1 MSRILRR
8 SLVPVVLG
16 IVLGGLFAFVLG
28 RVLDQAVHERSRQAL
43 VEKLERLAPEFE
55 EDLKSKA
62 HPGERIRLAARQA
75 GARLTVIAADGVVL
89 GDSEVAPESLA
100 TVENHASRPEIE
112 AARRDGIGFGER
124 RSVTV
129 LEPLVYVAR
138 RAGPATAPLG
148 YVRLAISQNEL
159 DLLEAPFRRTLYQ
172 VSLLAGLMVAFLVI
186 AIRQRHANALAR
198 VVAGVT
204 EAAEGRRPSPPPG
217 SSEETE
223 EVFQALARFAQ
234 LVAAERA
241 GSAKARLLARA
252 VFEQVPVGLV
262 VVDRTLALLDAN
274 PAALALFRAPAGAPR
289 HALVDL
295 VRDPQTLRL
304 FEAGIRGEVL
314 AEESA
319 VLRLGGEITPEQVLE
334 VNVRAV
340 PHGAAAGE
348 PAAVGVIRDVTE
360 RERTE
365 TMRRRFVSDVS
376 HELRTPI
383 AAIRAAVETL
393 AGENELPPDL
403 ARLMSILEKQSSE
416 MEALV
421 SDLTDLSQIESGAVT
436 LAIEP
441 IPLKP
446 LLLSVVRD
454 LAPAAGA
461 RGVIVAVEADE
472 HLELLGDRRR
482 ISQVF
487 RNLVDNAVKFSPPG
501 QRVDVLAEGGAP
513 DGAPDGG
520 DRISPLVVHVVDR
533 GIGIPRTEQ
542 DRIFQRFYRV
552 DPSRA
557 KSVPGTGLGLAIVK
571 HLLILHGGAIRV
583 DSEPGKGSC
592 FTVTL
597 PAAARHGV
605 AAERT
610 KENS

>member
-1 MSRILRR
+1 M
-8 SLVPVVLG
+8 
-16 IVLGGLFAFVLG
+16 
-28 RVLDQAVHERSRQAL
+28 
-43 VEKLERLAPEFE
+43 
-55 EDLKSKA
+55 
-62 HPGERIRLAARQA
+62 
-75 GARLTVIAADGVVL
+75 
-89 GDSEVAPESLA
+89 
-100 TVENHASRPEIE
+100 
-112 AARRDGIGFGER
+112 
-124 RSVTV
+124 
-129 LEPLVYVAR
+129 
-138 RAGPATAPLG
+138 
-148 YVRLAISQNEL
+148 
-159 DLLEAPFRRTLYQ
+159 LEAPFRRTLYQ

-198 VVAGVT
+198 VVAAVT
-204 EAAEGRRPSPPPG
+204 EAAEGRRPLPPPA

-234 LVAAERA
+234 LVAAERE

-274 PAALALFRAPAGAPR
+274 PAALAAFHAPTGAPR

-295 VRDPQTLRL
+295 VRDPETLRL
-304 FEAGIRGEVL
+304 FEAGIRGEAL
-314 AEESA
+314 ADETA
-319 VLRLGGEITPEQVLE
+319 VLRVGGEITPEQVLE

-340 PHGAAAGE
+340 PHGAAPGE
-348 PAAVGVIRDVTE
+348 PAAVGVVRDVTE

-393 AGENELPPDL
+393 AGEDELPPDL
-403 ARLMSILEKQSSE
+403 ARLMSILERQSAE

-421 SDLTDLSQIESGAVT
+421 SDLTDLSQIESGAVA

-441 IPLKP
+441 VPLKP
-446 LLLSVVRD
+446 LLQSVVRD
-454 LAPAAGA
+454 LASSAAA
-461 RGVIVAVEADE
+461 RGVTVAVEADE
-472 HLELLGDRRR
+472 HLELLGDSRR

-501 QRVDVLAEGGAP
+501 QRVDVLAEGGA
-513 DGAPDGG
+513 ADGG
-520 DRISPLVVHVVDR
+520 GRISPLVVHVVDR
-533 GIGIPRTEQ
+533 GIGIPRAEQ

-571 HLLILHGGAIRV
+571 HLLILHGGTIRV
-583 DSEPGKGSC
+583 DSEPGRGSR

-597 PAAARHGV
+597 PAAARHGI

>member
-1 MSRILRR
+1 MSRVLRR
-8 SLVPVVLG
+8 SFVPVVLG
-16 IVLGGLFAFVLG
+16 IVLGSLFAFVLG
-28 RVLDQAVHERSRQAL
+28 RVLDGAVHERSRQTL

-62 HPGERIRLAARQA
+62 RPGERIRLAARQA

-100 TVENHASRPEIE
+100 AVENHGSRPEVE

-124 RSVTV
+124 RSATV
-129 LEPLVYVAR
+129 LEQFVYVAR
-138 RAGPATAPLG
+138 RVGPDAAPLG

-159 DLLEAPFRRTLYQ
+159 DLLEAPFRRTLYE

-204 EAAEGRRPSPPPG
+204 EAAEGWRPDPPPG
-217 SSEETE
+217 SSEEIE

-234 LVAAERA
+234 LVAAERE

-274 PAALALFRAPAGAPR
+274 PAALALFHAPAGAPR

-304 FEAGIRGEVL
+304 FEAGIRGEAV
-314 AEESA
+314 AEETA

-340 PHGAAAGE
+340 PHGAAGGE
-348 PAAVGVIRDVTE
+348 PAAVGVVRDATE
-360 RERTE
+360 RERME

-393 AGENELPPDL
+393 SDEDELPSDL
-403 ARLMSILEKQSSE
+403 ARLMSILERQSSE

-441 IPLKP
+441 VPLKP

-454 LAPAAGA
+454 LAPAAAA
-461 RGVIVAVEADE
+461 RGVAVAVEADDQ
-472 HLELLGDRRR
+472 LELLGDRRR

-513 DGAPDGG
+513 DGSPDGG
-520 DRISPLVVHVVDR
+520 DRSSPLVVHVVDR

-571 HLLILHGGAIRV
+571 HLLILHGGTIRV
-583 DSEPGKGSC
+583 DSEPGKGSR

-597 PAAARHGV
+597 PAAARHDV
-605 AAERT
+605 VVKRT

>member
-1 MSRILRR
+1 
-8 SLVPVVLG
+8 
-16 IVLGGLFAFVLG
+16 
-28 RVLDQAVHERSRQAL
+28 
-43 VEKLERLAPEFE
+43 
-55 EDLKSKA
+55 
-62 HPGERIRLAARQA
+62 
-75 GARLTVIAADGVVL
+75 
-89 GDSEVAPESLA
+89 
-100 TVENHASRPEIE
+100 
-112 AARRDGIGFGER
+112 
-124 RSVTV
+124 
-129 LEPLVYVAR
+129 
-138 RAGPATAPLG
+138 
-148 YVRLAISQNEL
+148 
-159 DLLEAPFRRTLYQ
+159 
-172 VSLLAGLMVAFLVI
+172 MVALLVI

-198 VVAGVT
+198 AVAAVA
-204 EAAEGRRPSPPPG
+204 EAAEGRRPVPPPG
-217 SSEETE
+217 ASEETE

-234 LVAAERA
+234 LVSAERV

-274 PAALALFRAPAGAPR
+274 PAALTLFHAPSGAPR

-295 VRDPQTLRL
+295 VRDSQALRL
-304 FEAGIRGEVL
+304 FEAGIRGDAL
-314 AEESA
+314 ADETA

-340 PHGAAAGE
+340 PHGPAAGE
-348 PAAVGVIRDVTE
+348 PAAVGVVRDVTE
-360 RERTE
+360 RDRTE

-393 AGENELPPDL
+393 AGEDELPQDL
-403 ARLMSILEKQSSE
+403 ARLMSILERQSSE

-421 SDLTDLSQIESGAVT
+421 SDLTDLSQIESGAVA
-436 LAIEP
+436 LALEP
-441 IPLKP
+441 LPLKP

-454 LAPAAGA
+454 LAPAAEA
-461 RGVIVAVEADE
+461 RGVTVADEADE
-472 HLELLGDRRR
+472 HLELMGDRRR

-501 QRVDVLAEGGAP
+501 QRVDVLAEGGAL
-513 DGAPDGG
+513 DASRGG
-520 DRISPLVVHVVDR
+520 GEQVSPLVIHVVDR

-571 HLLILHGGAIRV
+571 HLLILHGGTIRV
-583 DSEPGKGSC
+583 DSEPGKGSR

-597 PAAARHGV
+597 PEAAPHAV
-605 AAERT
+605 AVERT
-610 KENS
+610 KEKP